1 MRSGPLRRLSLLA
14 CACVIPSIIVPL
26 DGALADEPLRI
37 VLEPPERLVEGS
49 RSAIGAV
56 VHVDAD
62 VPVLITP
69 NEEGTALFVV
79 RGRLFRADAE
89 DPEASPLR
97 YRIPIVARQPG
108 TAVVR
113 VRASSF
119 ACEGEDCRAI
129 RGEASLTLRVE
140 PRPQQ

>member
-1 MRSGPLRRLSLLA
+1 MRSGPLRRLSAALLVGLLTLA
-14 CACVIPSIIVPL
+14 SFGGRPRADDPL
-26 DGALADEPLRI
+26 QI
-37 VLEPPERLVEGS
+37 TLEPPERLVEGS

-56 VHVDAD
+56 VHVASD
-62 VPVLITP
+62 VPVIITP

-89 DPEASPLR
+89 DPSASPLR
-97 YRIPIVARQPG
+97 FRIPIVARQPG

-119 ACEGEDCRAI
+119 ECEGDDCRAVQ
-129 RGEASLTLRVE
+129 GEASLTLRVE
-140 PRPQQ
+140 PRPPE

>member
-1 MRSGPLRRLSLLA
+1 MGSVVLGTTLGSAEADDPLE
-14 CACVIPSIIVPL
+14 IT
-26 DGALADEPLRI
+26 
-37 VLEPPERLVEGS
+37 LEPPERLVEGS
-49 RSAIGAV
+49 RSSIVAV
-56 VHVDAD
+56 VHVAPD

-97 YRIPIVARQPG
+97 FQIPIVARQPG

-113 VRASSF
+113 VRVSSF
-119 ACEGEDCRAI
+119 ECDGDDCRAVQ
-129 RGEASLTLRVE
+129 GEASVTLRVE
-140 PRPQQ
+140 PRPQDV